1 MSDETDALKAALR
14 AVPPPDPAAKAA
26 AMRLAVE
33 NFDQLQGS
41 TEAVRPMQDRPVK
54 AGILQRG
61 LAMLNALKM
70 RPVLAATTSAAALLV
85 GVVVILPLSGKEPME
100 EAQKEAPAQVS
111 ALSERD
117 MAVLQSAARDASQM
131 PQSKPSQ
138 NLKVEELADGRPKSR
153 PEDLEIAQVAPA
165 QDMDAQSKSDRS
177 GVIAYDSPEVA
188 ANAPPE
194 ADSADAA
201 ADQPP
206 PAARPA
212 KRAIAASPVENYT
225 AAPAGIVADMP
236 LPEPMP
242 QVMENTE
249 TFANADANPVKVTA
263 EEPVSTFSID
273 VDTASYATVRSSL
286 NAGFLPDPASVR
298 LEEMVNYFPYAY
310 PKPEGE
316 QAFRPTITVMPTP
329 WNPNTRLVNIAI
341 QGAVP
346 QVENR
351 PPLNLVFLVDTSGSM
366 EDANKLPLLK
376 QSLGLM
382 LGQLKPEDQ
391 VAIVAYAGSAGQVLP
406 PTKASDT
413 ATIMAAL
420 DQLAAG
426 GSTAGAQGLELAY
439 LVADSMKAE
448 GEISRVLLATDGDF
462 NVGIDDPE
470 ALKDYIAKKRESG
483 VYLSVLG
490 FGRGNLDDAT
500 MQALAQNGNGTA
512 SYIDTLNEARKVL
525 VDQLTGAL
533 YPIADNVKIQVEWN
547 PAQVAEYRLIGYET
561 RALTREDFNNDKV
574 DAGDIGAGT
583 AVTVIY
589 EVTAPN
595 SPALRNDPLR
605 YGTAKA
611 PEGSSELG
619 YLRLRSIAPGGR
631 DSTLQETP
639 ILSGMPVTDE
649 TRFAAAIAGL
659 GQLLTDTKYL
669 GEWGWDQAIDLAL
682 ASRGADE
689 FGYRIEAV
697 NLMRTAK
704 ALSH

>member
-1 MSDETDALKAALR
+1 MSDEFDDLKAALR
-14 AVPPPDPAAKAA
+14 AVPPPDANAKAA

-33 NFDQLQGS
+33 NFDRLQGS
-41 TEAVRPMQDRPVK
+41 TGPARPMQDRPVR
-54 AGILQRG
+54 AGILQKG

-70 RPVLAATTSAAALLV
+70 KPVLAATTSVAALLV
-85 GVVVILPLSGKEPME
+85 GVVVILPLSGKGPI
-100 EAQKEAPAQVS
+100 EAARGNKPVAQVDAQVQPPVPD
-111 ALSERD
+111 ALPE
-117 MAVLQSAARDASQM
+117 ARKAIAEA
-131 PQSKPSQ
+131 KPAP
-138 NLKVEELADGRPKSR
+138 KVAEPTDGRPKSR
-153 PEDLEIAQVAPA
+153 PEDLEIAQVPPV
-165 QDMDAQSKSDRS
+165 QDTGIEAKSDIS
-177 GVIAYDSPEVA
+177 GAIKYDAPEIVA
-188 ANAPPE
+188 NSAPELDP
-194 ADSADAA
+194 ADAVG
-201 ADQPP
+201 DQPTP
-206 PAARPA
+206 SRRPAARVMA
-212 KRAIAASPVENYT
+212 GGTVENYV
-225 AAPAGIVADMP
+225 AAPAGVVAEMPEMESAP
-236 LPEPMP
+236 LPQP
-242 QVMENTE
+242 NTE
-249 TFANADANPVKVTA
+249 TFANAGANPVKVTA

-286 NAGFLPDPASVR
+286 NAGYLPDPASVR
-298 LEEMVNYFPYAY
+298 VEEMVNYFPYAY
-310 PKPEGE
+310 PKPEGD

-351 PPLNLVFLVDTSGSM
+351 PALNLVFLVDTSGSM

-391 VAIVAYAGSAGQVLP
+391 VAIVAYAGSAGEVLP

-413 ATIMAAL
+413 ATIMGAV
-420 DQLAAG
+420 DQLSAG

-439 LVADSMKAE
+439 QVADSMKAE
-448 GEISRVLLATDGDF
+448 GEVSRVLLATDGDF

-470 ALKDYIAKKRESG
+470 ALKDFIARKRESG

-490 FGRGNLDDAT
+490 FGRGNLDDVT

-547 PAQVAEYRLIGYET
+547 PAQIAEYRLIGYET
-561 RALTREDFNNDKV
+561 RALVREDFNNDKV

-583 AVTVIY
+583 AVTAIY
-589 EVTAPN
+589 EVTAPG
-595 SPALRNDPLR
+595 SAALRNDPLR
-605 YGTAKA
+605 YGAA
-611 PEGSSELG
+611 AAVEGTSELG
-619 YLRLRSIAPGGR
+619 YLRLRSVAPGGK

-639 ILSGMPVTDE
+639 ILPGMPVTDE
-649 TRFAAAIAGL
+649 TRFAAAIAGF

-669 GEWGWDQAIDLAL
+669 GDWGWDQAIELAL

-704 ALSH
+704 ALSQR

>member
-1 MSDETDALKAALR
+1 MSDEFDALKAALR
-14 AVPPPDPAAKAA
+14 AVPAPDADAKAA
-26 AMRLAVE
+26 ALRLAVE
-33 NFDQLQGS
+33 NFDRLQGS
-41 TEAVRPMQDRPVK
+41 TVAVRPMQDRPER
-54 AGILQRG
+54 AGFLQKG

-70 RPVLAATTSAAALLV
+70 KPVLAATTSVAALVV
-85 GVVVILPLSGKEPME
+85 GFVVILPLSGKGPME
-100 EAQKEAPAQVS
+100 EARGQKPAPQLDAPAALPVPEALPEAQKAIAEAKPAPKIVQPDALAKTEADALQAAPEAAPPVEALAEPEVVMQDEQALEAPAP
-111 ALSERD
+111 
-117 MAVLQSAARDASQM
+117 M
-131 PQSKPSQ
+131 
-138 NLKVEELADGRPKSR
+138 
-153 PEDLEIAQVAPA
+153 APA
-165 QDMDAQSKSDRS
+165 AGRVVAEVGAEQDNGETYGAAIDYAAPVASMNA
-177 GVIAYDSPEVA
+177 APEM
-188 ANAPPE
+188 
-194 ADSADAA
+194 AA
-201 ADQPP
+201 APM
-206 PAARPA
+206 
-212 KRAIAASPVENYT
+212 PVEN
-225 AAPAGIVADMP
+225 
-236 LPEPMP
+236 
-242 QVMENTE
+242 TE
-249 TFANADANPVKVTA
+249 AFAHADANPVKVTA

-298 LEEMVNYFPYAY
+298 VEEMVNYFPYAY
-310 PKPEGE
+310 PKPEGDA
-316 QAFRPTITVMPTP
+316 AFRPTITVMPTP

-382 LGQLKPEDQ
+382 LGQLQPEDQ
-391 VAIVAYAGSAGQVLP
+391 VAIVAYAGAAGQVLP

-439 LVADSMKAE
+439 QVAE
-448 GEISRVLLATDGDF
+448 GMAAKGEVSRVLLATDGDF

-470 ALKDYIAKKRESG
+470 ALKDFIAKKRDSG

-561 RALTREDFNNDKV
+561 RALAREDFNNDRV

-583 AVTVIY
+583 AVTAIY
-589 EVTAPN
+589 EVTAPG
-595 SPALRNDPLR
+595 SPALLNDPLR
-605 YGTAKA
+605 YGKA
-611 PEGSSELG
+611 ATPEGSAELG
-619 YLRLRSIAPGGR
+619 YLRLRSHKPGSAAG
-631 DSTLQETP
+631 SELQETAIVP
-639 ILSGMPVTDE
+639 GMPVTDE
-649 TRFAAAIAGL
+649 TRFAAAVAGF
-659 GQLLTDTKYL
+659 GQLLTGSKYL
-669 GEWGWDQAIDLAL
+669 GDWGWDQAIDLAL
-682 ASRGADE
+682 AARGADE

-704 ALSH
+704 ALSKR

>member
-1 MSDETDALKAALR
+1 MSDEFDALKAALR
-14 AVPPPDPAAKAA
+14 AVPPPDANAKAA

-33 NFDQLQGS
+33 NFDRLQGS
-41 TEAVRPMQDRPVK
+41 TEAARPMPDRPVR
-54 AGILQRG
+54 AGLLQKG

-70 RPVLAATTSAAALLV
+70 KPVLAATTSVAALLV
-85 GVVVILPLSGKEPME
+85 GFVVILPLSGKGPMQ
-100 EAQKEAPAQVS
+100 EAQNSLQVPVPPEVAVKTAPAQSLPTEPAKPLAEMKPAAVQPATDALAKTEAEAPAQS
-111 ALSERD
+111 
-117 MAVLQSAARDASQM
+117 MADASSEVAGLTGPM
-131 PQSKPSQ
+131 T
-138 NLKVEELADGRPKSR
+138 EA
-153 PEDLEIAQVAPA
+153 APA
-165 QDMDAQSKSDRS
+165 PMAKARAGAVMDQA
-177 GVIAYDSPEVA
+177 
-188 ANAPPE
+188 
-194 ADSADAA
+194 
-201 ADQPP
+201 
-206 PAARPA
+206 
-212 KRAIAASPVENYT
+212 VESY
-225 AAPAGIVADMP
+225 AAPAGSVADMP
-236 LPEPMP
+236 VMAPAPIP
-242 QVMENTE
+242 MENTE
-249 TFANADANPVKVTA
+249 TFATADANPVRVTE

-286 NAGFLPDPASVR
+286 NAGFLPDPAAVR
-298 LEEMVNYFPYAY
+298 IEEMVNYFPYAY
-310 PKPEGE
+310 PKPEGD

-346 QVENR
+346 LVEHR
-351 PPLNLVFLVDTSGSM
+351 PALNLVFLVDTSGSM

-382 LGQLKPEDQ
+382 LGQLRAEDQ
-391 VAIVAYAGSAGQVLP
+391 VAIVAYAGSAGEVLP

-413 ATIMAAL
+413 ATILAAL

-439 LVADSMKAE
+439 QVAESMAAK
-448 GEISRVLLATDGDF
+448 GKVSRVLLATDGDF
-462 NVGIDDPE
+462 NVGIDDPQ
-470 ALKDYIAKKRESG
+470 ALKDFIAKKRESG

-561 RALTREDFNNDKV
+561 RALAREDFNNDKV

-583 AVTVIY
+583 AVTAIY
-589 EVTAPN
+589 EVTAPG
-595 SPALRNDPLR
+595 SAALRNDPLR
-605 YGTAKA
+605 YGSDKA

-619 YLRLRSIAPGGR
+619 YLRLRSVAPGGK

-639 ILSGMPVTDE
+639 IVPGMPVTDE
-649 TRFAAAIAGL
+649 TRFAAAIAGF
-659 GQLLTDTKYL
+659 GQLLTDAKYL
-669 GEWGWDQAIDLAL
+669 GDWGWDQAIDLAL

-704 ALSH
+704 VLSP

>member
-1 MSDETDALKAALR
+1 MSDEFDALKAALR
-14 AVPPPDPAAKAA
+14 AVPPPDADAKAA

-33 NFDQLQGS
+33 NFDRLQGS
-41 TEAVRPMQDRPVK
+41 TEVARPMPDPPVR
-54 AGILQRG
+54 AGLLQKG

-70 RPVLAATTSAAALLV
+70 KPVLAATTSVAALLV
-85 GVVVILPLSGKEPME
+85 GFVVILPLSGKGPMQ
-100 EAQKEAPAQVS
+100 EAQNSLQVPVPPEVAVKTAPAQSLPTEPAKPLAEMKPAAVQPATDALAKTEAEAPAQS
-111 ALSERD
+111 
-117 MAVLQSAARDASQM
+117 MADASSEVAGLTGPM
-131 PQSKPSQ
+131 T
-138 NLKVEELADGRPKSR
+138 EA
-153 PEDLEIAQVAPA
+153 APA
-165 QDMDAQSKSDRS
+165 PMAKARAGAAMDQA
-177 GVIAYDSPEVA
+177 
-188 ANAPPE
+188 
-194 ADSADAA
+194 
-201 ADQPP
+201 
-206 PAARPA
+206 
-212 KRAIAASPVENYT
+212 VESY
-225 AAPAGIVADMP
+225 AAPAGSVADMP
-236 LPEPMP
+236 VMEPAP
-242 QVMENTE
+242 IPMENTE
-249 TFANADANPVKVTA
+249 TFATADANPVRVTE

-286 NAGFLPDPASVR
+286 NAGFLPDPAAVR
-298 LEEMVNYFPYAY
+298 IEEMVNYFPYAY
-310 PKPEGE
+310 PKPEGD

-346 QVENR
+346 LVEQR
-351 PPLNLVFLVDTSGSM
+351 PALNLVFLVDTSGSM

-382 LGQLKPEDQ
+382 LGQLRAEDQ
-391 VAIVAYAGSAGQVLP
+391 VAIVAYAGSAGEVLP

-413 ATIMAAL
+413 ATILAAL

-439 LVADSMKAE
+439 QVADSMKAE
-448 GEISRVLLATDGDF
+448 GEVSRVLLATDGDF

-470 ALKDYIAKKRESG
+470 ALKDFIATNRENG
-483 VYLSVLG
+483 AYLSVLG

-533 YPIADNVKIQVEWN
+533 YPIADNLKIQVEWN

-561 RALTREDFNNDKV
+561 RALAREDFNNDKV

-583 AVTVIY
+583 AVTAIY
-589 EVTAPN
+589 EVTVPGSA
-595 SPALRNDPLR
+595 ALRNDPLR
-605 YGTAKA
+605 YGSAKV

-619 YLRLRSIAPGGR
+619 YLRLRSVAPGGK

-639 ILSGMPVTDE
+639 IVPGMPVTDE
-649 TRFAAAIAGL
+649 TRFAAAIAGF
-659 GQLLTDTKYL
+659 GQLLTDAKYL
-669 GEWGWDQAIDLAL
+669 GDWGWDQAIDLAL

-704 ALSH
+704 VLSR

>member
-1 MSDETDALKAALR
+1 MTDELDALKAALR
-14 AVPPPDPAAKAA
+14 AAPAPDADAKAA
-26 AMRLAVE
+26 AMRLAME
-33 NFDQLQGS
+33 NFDRLQGS
-41 TEAVRPMQDRPVK
+41 TEAVRPMQDRPVR
-54 AGILQRG
+54 AGFLQKG

-70 RPVLAATTSAAALLV
+70 KPVLAATTSVAALLV
-85 GVVVILPLSGKEPME
+85 GFVVILPLSGKGPME
-100 EAQKEAPAQVS
+100 EARGNKPVAQVDAPVQNAVPEALPAPLPKADVQAEAKPAAEMAATPAKPDADASATVSSGIVAESAPA
-111 ALSERD
+111 
-117 MAVLQSAARDASQM
+117 
-131 PQSKPSQ
+131 
-138 NLKVEELADGRPKSR
+138 
-153 PEDLEIAQVAPA
+153 VAP
-165 QDMDAQSKSDRS
+165 DAM
-177 GVIAYDSPEVA
+177 A
-188 ANAPPE
+188 A
-194 ADSADAA
+194 
-201 ADQPP
+201 
-206 PAARPA
+206 
-212 KRAIAASPVENYT
+212 
-225 AAPAGIVADMP
+225 AAPAPSATRGMVAKMAAESYAAD
-236 LPEPMP
+236 PMLR
-242 QVMENTE
+242 QVENTE
-249 TFANADANPVKVTA
+249 SFANADANPVKVTA

-298 LEEMVNYFPYAY
+298 VEEMVNYFPYAY
-310 PKPEGE
+310 PKPEGD

-366 EDANKLPLLK
+366 EDAGKLPLLK

-413 ATIMAAL
+413 ATIMGAL

-439 LVADSMKAE
+439 QVAEAMKAD
-448 GEISRVLLATDGDF
+448 GEVSRVLLATDGDF
-462 NVGIDDPE
+462 NVGIDDPK
-470 ALKDYIAKKRESG
+470 ALKDFIAKKRDSG

-512 SYIDTLNEARKVL
+512 AYIDTLNEARKVL

-561 RALTREDFNNDKV
+561 RALAREDFNNDKV

-583 AVTVIY
+583 AVTAIY
-589 EVTAPN
+589 EVTAPG
-595 SPALRNDPLR
+595 SAGLLNDPLR
-605 YGTAKA
+605 YGAATVA
-611 PEGSSELG
+611 EGSAELG
-619 YLRLRSIAPGGR
+619 YLRLRSVAPGGGP
-631 DSTLQETP
+631 SVLQETAIVP
-639 ILSGMPVTDE
+639 GMPVTDE
-649 TRFAAAIAGL
+649 TRFAAAIAGF
-659 GQLLTDTKYL
+659 GQLLTGSKYL
-669 GEWGWDQAIDLAL
+669 GDWGWDQAIDLGL
-682 ASRGADE
+682 ASRGADA

-704 ALSH
+704 ALSQR